1 MSAGIPDE
9 SWSPPGRTI
18 LILYGSETGNSQEI
32 AEDLDKCVQRLHF
45 ESRLAEMDSVQ
56 LVGFFLPSFK
66 GHIHSLFF
74 PPRGG
79 AVESMH

>member
-1 MSAGIPDE
+1 MSAGIPNE
-9 SWSPPGRTI
+9 SESPPNRTI

-56 LVGFFLPSFK
+56 LVSFFLPSSN
-66 GHIHSLFF
+66 GHIHSFF
-74 PPRGG
+74 SPQAG